1 MAYAALAE
9 QHAWGQR
16 MGACVIFEKKKK
28 GSNKTCFRSRSRV
41 LLVVSDVITVD
52 DEFSFLRITPRAY
65 LSFLDP
71 VAP

>member
-1 MAYAALAE
+1 MAYAAPTE

-16 MGACVIFEKKKK
+16 MGACVIFEKKK

-41 LLVVSDVITVD
+41 LLVVLDVITVD